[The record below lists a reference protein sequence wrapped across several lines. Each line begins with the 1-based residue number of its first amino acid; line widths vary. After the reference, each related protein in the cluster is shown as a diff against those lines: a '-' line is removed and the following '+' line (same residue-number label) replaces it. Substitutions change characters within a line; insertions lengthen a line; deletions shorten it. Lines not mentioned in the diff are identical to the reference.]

1 MSQDVLFFSHAGFNR
16 HHNDWTL
23 DEPRHSLLEHVIV
36 CVCIYVCGGV
46 LDGVTEPRLP
56 YQTPAATIRHTKL
69 CSATVLWKATAK
81 E

>member
-46 LDGVTEPRLP
+46 LDGVTEPRPP

-69 CSATVLWKATAK
+69 CSATVLWKATVK